1 MKRLTREEAV
11 RKLMRAPKSEQRDA
25 AFRKAIRQIPKGKVA
40 TYGQVAAAAGYP
52 LYHRHV
58 AALLRRGHGNLP
70 WQRVIGAGGQIK
82 LKFEAGLEQRTRLE
96 MEGVRF
102 IGKRVDIAAHQ
113 RRFRAWEFDEYA
125 RPTAPCP
132 ACGRSATVR
141 RRARRTEWD
150 AAPRSRCAPLPSGSP
165 GCDRPGSCRTP

>member
-1 MKRLTREEAV
+1 VKRVKGMTRAEVE
-11 RKLMRAPKSEQRDA
+11 RRIQREPKNAQRDA

-70 WQRVIGAGGQIK
+70 WQRVIGSGGEIK
-82 LKFEAGLEQRTRLE
+82 LKFEAGLEQRMRLE

-113 RRFRAWEFDEYA
+113 HRFRTWEFD
-125 RPTAPCP
+125 
-132 ACGRSATVR
+132 
-141 RRARRTEWD
+141 D
-150 AAPRSRCAPLPSGSP
+150 
-165 GCDRPGSCRTP
+165 